1 MLQRNTCT
9 SLAPHPVSWT
19 YCLGLEGYH
28 VTLQLVQ
35 QCSSN
40 MNSQAPLGSI
50 HQKQAKI
57 EEFYRRRSRVFFSI
71 STVWYQPIRRE
82 DWQLVKGNPPPLP
95 RHEGVISRGRK
106 LSPLRGPGTTRT

>member
-1 MLQRNTCT
+1 MLQRYTFT

-28 VTLQLVQ
+28 VILRLVQ
-35 QCSSN
+35 QCSS
-40 MNSQAPLGSI
+40 MNGQAPLGSI
-50 HQKQAKI
+50 HLKQAKI
-57 EEFYRRRSRVFFSI
+57 EKFYRHRPRVFFSI

-82 DWQLVKGNPPPLP
+82 DWQLVEGNLPPLP